1 MHNPEPPNAA
11 PTAPTPAH
19 GVVVHVVDDHDLS
32 RKHLRT
38 VLTFHGYTVVASHSA
53 AQARPQLLATPPAV
67 VLLDLQMPGESGYE
81 MLAWMRRQPAL
92 MAVPVICVTA
102 SVPTSERDK
111 VQAAGFAAFVP
122 KPITPPGRLLDAV
135 QAVLAARTA

>member
-1 MHNPEPPNAA
+1 MTPSPELPAN
-11 PTAPTPAH
+11 TPH
-19 GVVVHVVDDHDLS
+19 PLRGVVVHVVDDHDLS

-38 VLTFHGYTVVASHSA
+38 VLGFHGYTVVASSSA
-53 AQARPQLLATPPAV
+53 AQARQQLLATLPDV

-81 MLAWMRRQPAL
+81 LLAWMRHQSAL
-92 MAVPVICVTA
+92 MHVPVICVTT
-102 SVPTSERDK
+102 SVPTSEREK

-135 QAVLAARTA
+135 QAVLDARAA